1 MLRRLAARRGTRKMR
16 QRGGAAM
23 GRTGMGR
30 AAASLILLLALGV
43 VLGGCPA
50 DKPPKI
56 ESNVYPTDYKKEI
69 IETLKAGVFTK
80 NQTARV
86 SDAFLSDPALQPV
99 GKEQHYVSCV
109 RYTSH
114 GTTYQIAA
122 TATRIAYFYGGHINQ
137 LIPADNGECAK
148 AAFRPFPELN
158 AVCIG
163 AGCK

>member
-1 MLRRLAARRGTRKMR
+1 MR
-16 QRGGAAM
+16 QQGGAAV

-30 AAASLILLLALGV
+30 AAARLFLLLALGV

-56 ESNVYPTDYKKEI
+56 ESNIYPTDYKKEI
-69 IETLKAGVFTK
+69 IETLKAGVFTQ

-86 SDAFLSDPALQPV
+86 SDAFISDPSLQPV

-114 GTTYQIAA
+114 GTAYHIAA

-137 LIPADNGECAK
+137 LIPADQGECAK
-148 AAFRPFPELN
+148 AAFKPFPELN

>member
-1 MLRRLAARRGTRKMR
+1 MS

-23 GRTGMGR
+23 GRAAMGR
-30 AAASLILLLALGV
+30 AAASLFLLLVFAV

-56 ESNVYPTDYKKEI
+56 ESNIYPTAYKKEI
-69 IETLKAGVFTK
+69 IDTLKAGVFTK
-80 NQTARV
+80 NETARV
-86 SDAFLSDPALQPV
+86 SNALVSDPLLQPI

-109 RYTSH
+109 RYVAH
-114 GTTYQIAA
+114 GTVYHVAA

-137 LIPADNGECAK
+137 LVPDDNGECAK
-148 AAFRPFPELN
+148 AAFKPFPELD

-163 AGCK
+163 TGCK